1 MTERQTTPAVDR
13 KNSRH
18 ESDVLLRQLDGH
30 LARLQAGQSQSQH
43 SGHELALAERI
54 AAHLRQLIRD
64 TVRASAVDRARVR
77 AAVHYFVVRNRDA
90 RHPHTHVRPAHVDVW
105 VVNDIIRD
113 LGRHDLLIPEPA
125 IA

>member
-1 MTERQTTPAVDR
+1 MHERH
-13 KNSRH
+13 SFRH

-30 LARLQAGQSQSQH
+30 LARIQAGQPAP
-43 SGHELALAERI
+43 GHDLKLAERI
-54 AAHLRQLIRD
+54 AAHLRTLITE

-77 AAVHYFVVRNRDA
+77 AAVHYFVVRRDA
-90 RHPHTHVRPAHVDVW
+90 RHAPRPSQVDVW

-125 IA
+125 LS